1 MEESG
6 IRLPIAVIDTSFWS
20 QCCHLDVL
28 QPLWSTF
35 VRPILVPS
43 MVFQEIFHRPGAHPA
58 QAAMATARQSGE
70 LSLEC
75 PIQDFALFGAGER
88 TVISLAQERHATALI
103 DDYRPHQYLRH
114 TLQWPVLSVSECIV
128 LWLDTQRISWQEA
141 RALANTLAA
150 HGATSP
156 HFLAWLDAAFRTR
169 GGIP

>member
-1 MEESG
+1 
-6 IRLPIAVIDTSFWS
+6 
-20 QCCHLDVL
+20 
-28 QPLWSTF
+28 
-35 VRPILVPS
+35 
-43 MVFQEIFHRPGAHPA
+43 
-58 QAAMATARQSGE
+58 MATALQSGE
-70 LSLEC
+70 LSLQA

-88 TVISLAQERHATALI
+88 AVISLAQERYATALI

-141 RALANTLAA
+141 RTLANTLAA

-156 HFLAWLDAAFRTR
+156 HFLAWLDAELRNR